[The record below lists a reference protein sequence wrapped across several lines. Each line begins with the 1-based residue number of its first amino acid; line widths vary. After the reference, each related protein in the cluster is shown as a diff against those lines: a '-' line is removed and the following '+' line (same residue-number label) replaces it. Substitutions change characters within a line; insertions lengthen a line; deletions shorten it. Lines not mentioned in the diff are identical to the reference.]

1 MAMGHFI
8 EIHNLFSISL
18 HLWWVKSPWKML
30 KSGAKRSSLIH
41 RCEKMLPSQHLSK
54 WIVYHCLPNISKT
67 HQKSNSQN
75 NPEAVSSALRGVSP
89 TLSLGRWWNSRWS
102 RMKPWSAGPCQN
114 SLKFTVI
121 ITIILDHTSLQL
133 LFLTPKSWGM
143 ILLMYRGQRKDH
155 IMNVIIHT
163 PHRTNI
169 GRRSLDPHHT
179 NIGRRS
185 LDS

>member
-1 MAMGHFI
+1 M
-8 EIHNLFSISL
+8 

-75 NPEAVSSALRGVSP
+75 NPEAASSALRGVSP

-133 LFLTPKSWGM
+133 LFLTPSHGGWFFWCIGVRGRPHERDNSHSTPYK
-143 ILLMYRGQRKDH
+143 YR
-155 IMNVIIHT
+155 
-163 PHRTNI
+163 
-169 GRRSLDPHHT
+169 S
-179 NIGRRS
+179 
-185 LDS
+185 

>member
-8 EIHNLFSISL
+8 EIHNLFSISHASL
-18 HLWWVKSPWKML
+18 VGQITMKNAEIWSQEELVDPPLWKNAALST
-30 KSGAKRSSLIH
+30 
-41 RCEKMLPSQHLSK
+41 SQQMN
-54 WIVYHCLPNISKT
+54 CLPNISKT

-133 LFLTPKSWGM
+133 LFLTPSHGGWFFWCIGVRGRPHERDNSHSTPYK
-143 ILLMYRGQRKDH
+143 YR
-155 IMNVIIHT
+155 
-163 PHRTNI
+163 
-169 GRRSLDPHHT
+169 S
-179 NIGRRS
+179 
-185 LDS
+185 